1 MCLTDHPDNRI
12 PFVKPK
18 GYDPMRYELLLRNFE
33 AGERGM
39 PWINSPMPNRKT
51 DTNNRA
57 GFSTDFI
64 GQNYAY
70 PEASYVERE
79 RIVAAHLEYQQ
90 GLMWTLANDER
101 VPAGIRK
108 EFSRWGMCK
117 DEFADGAGWQKQL
130 YIREARRIRGALVMH
145 QGHCQGRERAAD
157 PVGMAAYTMDSHN
170 VQRYVDAEGFARN
183 EGDVQVGGFPPYP
196 IGYGAILPK
205 SSECSNLSVP
215 VCLSATHI
223 AFGSIRMEP
232 VFMVLGQSA
241 ATAAVLAIESG
252 KPLMEVDRTRLRERL
267 LADKQVLE
275 WTGGGGASERLE
287 LKGVHQDD
295 SVAVLEGFQN
305 HSVSAKSFVGS
316 GYRHDGNEGKGAQ
329 RAVFKV
335 ISKAGGR
342 HEIRFWYPPN
352 ANRATNVPISVKSS
366 TGEKRMVI
374 DQRRVDAGGA
384 FRVLC
389 VLDLVE
395 GEAVEVTVSNA
406 GTDGYVV
413 VDSVELSPAK

>member
-12 PFVKPK
+12 PFEKPA

-79 RIVAAHLEYQQ
+79 RIIAAHLTYQQ
-90 GLMWTLANDER
+90 GLMWTLANHER

-108 EFSRWGMCK
+108 EFVRWGMCK
-117 DEFADGAGWQKQL
+117 DEFVDGAGWQKQL
-130 YIREARRIRGALVMH
+130 YIREARRIRGLVVMH
-145 QGHCQGRERAAD
+145 QGHCQGRERAVD

-170 VQRYVDAEGFARN
+170 VQRYVDAEGFVRN

-205 SSECSNLSVP
+205 ASECLNLSVP

-252 KPLMEVDRTRLRERL
+252 KPLQEVDRARLSERL
-267 LADKQVLE
+267 VADKQVLE
-275 WTGGGGASERLE
+275 WKGGGGPSERVE
-287 LKGVHQDD
+287 LKGAHQDD
-295 SVAVLEGFQN
+295 SVAALEGFQSL
-305 HSVSAKSFVGS
+305 SVSAKSFVGV
-316 GYRHDGNEGKGAQ
+316 GYRHDGNEGKGSQ
-329 RAVFKV
+329 RATFKV
-335 ISKAGGR
+335 TSKGSGR
-342 HEIRFWYPPN
+342 YEVRLWYPPN
-352 ANRATNVPISVKSS
+352 ANRASNVPVSVKSS
-366 TGEKRMVI
+366 AGEKRMVI
-374 DQRRVDAGGA
+374 DQRRVDAAGA

-389 VLDLVE
+389 SVDTRE
-395 GEAVEVTVSNA
+395 GETVEVIVSNA
-406 GTDGYVV
+406 DTDGYVV
-413 VDSVELSPAK
+413 VDAVELIPAK